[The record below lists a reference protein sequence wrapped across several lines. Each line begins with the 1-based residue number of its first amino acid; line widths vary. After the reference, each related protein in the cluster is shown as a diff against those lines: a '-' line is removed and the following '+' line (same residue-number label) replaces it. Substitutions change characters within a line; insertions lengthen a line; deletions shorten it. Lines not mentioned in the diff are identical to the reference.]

1 MMKSFAHIDNMVR
14 PKIKVLQLV
23 LGLLLIL
30 FLVTNPS
37 KNDFDD
43 FIGLTSMNNV
53 LIVSTRERNY
63 FLFSHYKVTMAAF
76 GQSDADVY
84 LGLLGNFFLVE
95 GKGKS
100 KELDKIQ

>member
-63 FLFSHYKVTMAAF
+63 FLFSIGGVI
-76 GQSDADVY
+76 
-84 LGLLGNFFLVE
+84 GLLNFV
-95 GKGKS
+95 
-100 KELDKIQ
+100 